1 MTPSSL
7 GGAIP
12 IRSTSRSP
20 PRKLL
25 SKPSH
30 VRRAS
35 QAGLSPSR
43 CFRSKSLSRR
53 PRAHIFFGLIS
64 FGVVLAAAASSVGLR
79 FNLTSSLPIGLY
91 RVTKDSPTLK
101 RGAIVLYCLPPPVAR
116 FAHNRGYVP
125 RGGQCPSGLTPI
137 GKMVAALPGD
147 TVVVTT
153 DGITVNGA
161 LQSHSRALA
170 TDLNGRELPQ
180 LVGRSYVIGRD
191 CIWLLAPSERSFD
204 SRYLGPLVARN
215 VLARVQPV
223 WIAAAR

>member
-1 MTPSSL
+1 M
-7 GGAIP
+7 
-12 IRSTSRSP
+12 SP
-20 PRKLL
+20 PR
-25 SKPSH
+25 
-30 VRRAS
+30 
-35 QAGLSPSR
+35 G
-43 CFRSKSLSRR
+43 FRSKSLSRYSR
-53 PRAHIFFGLIS
+53 THVFFGVIA
-64 FGVVLAAAASSVGLR
+64 FGVVLAGAASSVGLR

-91 RVTKDSPTLK
+91 RITKDSPILK

-125 RGGQCPSGLTPI
+125 IGGQCPGGLTPI

-147 TVVVTT
+147 TVVLTT

-170 TDLNGRELPQ
+170 TDLKGRGLPQ
-180 LVGRSYVIGRD
+180 LARRAYVIGRD
-191 CIWLLAPSERSFD
+191 YVWLLAPSERSFD

-223 WIAAAR
+223 WIAAGRYTKAHNDYLTAGRRK

>member
-1 MTPSSL
+1 MSK
-7 GGAIP
+7 
-12 IRSTSRSP
+12 RSQVVSGTEAGFSP
-20 PRKLL
+20 HR
-25 SKPSH
+25 
-30 VRRAS
+30 
-35 QAGLSPSR
+35 G
-43 CFRSKSLSRR
+43 FRPKSLSRYS
-53 PRAHIFFGLIS
+53 RAYVFFGLIA
-64 FGVVLAAAASSVGLR
+64 FGVALPAAANSVGLR

-125 RGGQCPSGLTPI
+125 RGGQCPGGLTPI

-147 TVVVTT
+147 TVVVTS
-153 DGITVNGA
+153 DGITVNGT

-191 CIWLLAPSERSFD
+191 CIWLLAPSKRSFD

>member
-1 MTPSSL
+1 VAR
-7 GGAIP
+7 GIE
-12 IRSTSRSP
+12 
-20 PRKLL
+20 
-25 SKPSH
+25 
-30 VRRAS
+30 
-35 QAGLSPSR
+35 AGLSPPR
-43 CFRSKSLSRR
+43 GFRSKALSRY
-53 PRAHIFFGLIS
+53 PRAHLFFGLIA

-91 RVTKDSPTLK
+91 RVTKDSPTIE
-101 RGAIVLYCLPPPVAR
+101 RGAIVLYCLPPAVAG

-125 RGGQCPSGLTPI
+125 RGGQCPGGLTPI

-147 TVVVTT
+147 TVVLAT

-170 TDLNGRELPQ
+170 SDLKGRELPH
-180 LVGRSYVIGRD
+180 LRGGPYVVQRD
-191 CIWLLAPSERSFD
+191 YIWLLAPSERSFD

-223 WIAAAR
+223 WIAAVP

>member
-1 MTPSSL
+1 M

-12 IRSTSRSP
+12 IRSTSPSP

-30 VRRAS
+30 VVRAS
-35 QAGLSPSR
+35 EAGLSPPR
-43 CFRSKSLSRR
+43 GFRSKPLSRYS
-53 PRAHIFFGLIS
+53 RAHVFFGLIA

-91 RVTKDSPTLK
+91 RVTKDSPTLE
-101 RGAIVLYCLPPPVAR
+101 RGAIVLYCLPPRVAG

-125 RGGQCPSGLTPI
+125 IGGQCPGGLTPI

-147 TVVVTT
+147 TVVLTT

-170 TDLNGRELPQ
+170 TDLKGRGLPQ
-180 LVGRSYVIGRD
+180 LARRAYVIGRD
-191 CIWLLAPSERSFD
+191 YVWLLAPSERSFD